1 MKVGISLANKAKW
14 EAALLVKGDEA
25 RKVGTKVIEQI
36 GSELESLI
44 VEKLAAE
51 NSDTGHLL
59 QSIQFQMTEKLKGE
73 IGTSVEY
80 APYIE
85 FGTNAHRPPF
95 QPLYEWAWRKRK
107 DIGLEDEEVEGFAIA
122 ICNKI
127 AEQGTQAGLQWT
139 RSIEEIKPI
148 FNKLLAKAINE
159 VMKK

>member
-1 MKVGISLANKAKW
+1 MKVGINLTNKTKW
-14 EAALLVKGDEA
+14 EAALLEKGDEA
-25 RKVGTKVIEQI
+25 RKVGAKVIEQV

-44 VEKLAAE
+44 VEKIAAE
-51 NSDTGHLL
+51 NSDTGHLI
-59 QSIQFQMTEKLKGE
+59 QSIQFQMTGELKGE
-73 IGTSVEY
+73 VGTSIEY

-95 QPLYEWAWRKRK
+95 QPIYEWAWRKRN
-107 DIGLEDEEVEGFAIA
+107 DIGLQDEEVEGFAIA
-122 ICNKI
+122 VCNKI
-127 AEQGTQAGLQWT
+127 AAQGTEAGLQWT